1 MPQPYV
7 LFDNVCKYYQM
18 GDTRI
23 AASDHVSFEIQK
35 GEFCV
40 ILGPSG
46 AGKTTVLNMLGGM
59 DTCDEGTILLDGEKV
74 SGFDKKRLTTYRRY
88 DVGFVFQFYN
98 LVQNLT
104 ARENV
109 ELAAEICRDPLD
121 ADTVLDE
128 VGLADRKNNF
138 PAQLSGGEQQRVS
151 IARALAKNPKILLC
165 DEPTGALDYKTGKQ
179 VLALLQATCRKQG
192 RTVIVIT
199 HNSALAAMAGHP
211 YQQRPGGR
219 SDREPQPHPRG
230 KDRVVNDTQLSQKYP
245 ADLQNHRQP
254 VRRRLCH
261 RGAGRR
267 LPGRAERH
275 AHRYERV
282 DGTLYG

>member
-1 MPQPYV
+1 MAYIEMV
-7 LFDNVCKYYQM
+7 HSFKRYHM
-18 GDTRI
+18 GDITITANNDVGFGIER
-23 AASDHVSFEIQK
+23 
-35 GEFCV
+35 GELAI
-40 ILGPSG
+40 ILGSSG
-46 AGKTTVLNMLGGM
+46 AGKSTVLNILGGM
-59 DTCDEGTILLDGEKV
+59 DTNSEGKVIIDGVDISDFNAKQ
-74 SGFDKKRLTTYRRY
+74 LTDYRRNNI
-88 DVGFVFQFYN
+88 GFVFQFYN

-199 HNSALAAMAGHP
+199 HNSALAAMA
-211 YQQRPGGR
+211 
-219 SDREPQPHPRG
+219 
-230 KDRVVNDTQLSQKYP
+230 DRVIRINSGRVVDQTVNPNPT
-245 ADLQNHRQP
+245 P
-254 VRRRLCH
+254 V
-261 RGAGRR
+261 
-267 LPGRAERH
+267 ERI
-275 AHRYERV
+275 EW
-282 DGTLYG
+282 